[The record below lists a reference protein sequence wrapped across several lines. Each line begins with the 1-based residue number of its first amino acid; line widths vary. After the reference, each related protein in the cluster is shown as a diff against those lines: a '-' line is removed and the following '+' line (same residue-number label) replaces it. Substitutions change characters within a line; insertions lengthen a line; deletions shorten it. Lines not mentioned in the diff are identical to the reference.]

1 MNGPDDW
8 QKVNHNNSLPH
19 TCCANAQ
26 NDGSCN
32 RSVDHYKAS
41 CIEELRTLLVR
52 YASVIGAAGLG
63 IAGFQVSLFLY
74 SYHYTHIQLCCPGFG
89 NNLRLRFS
97 QTHSQG
103 IRNCLIFF

>member
-8 QKVNHNNSLPH
+8 QKVTHNNSLPH

-32 RSVDHYKAS
+32 RSVDHYTAS
-41 CIEELRTLLVR
+41 CIKELRTLLVK

-63 IAGFQVSLFLY
+63 IAGFQVSFLFLF
-74 SYHYTHIQLCCPGFG
+74 SYHTYTQFYYPGFG

-97 QTHSQG
+97 QTHSQR
-103 IRNCLIFF
+103 IRNCVNFF

>member
-32 RSVDHYKAS
+32 RSVDHYTAS
-41 CIEELRTLLVR
+41 CIKELRTLLVK

-63 IAGFQVSLFLY
+63 IAGFQVSFLFWF
-74 SYHYTHIQLCCPGFG
+74 SYRIILIHNFIIQVLGIIFACALARHI
-89 NNLRLRFS
+89 RKEYE
-97 QTHSQG
+97 TV
-103 IRNCLIFF
+103 